1 MCSPCAGL
9 ERLPS
14 LMIGGTCSKGS
25 SKLGNTV
32 LLKSGGGTEEI
43 ERTSHETLVSE

>member
-1 MCSPCAGL
+1 
-9 ERLPS
+9 
-14 LMIGGTCSKGS
+14 MIGGTCSKGS
-25 SKLGNTV
+25 SKLGKLPPDTV